1 MIMQL
6 AIVNNDERKGLL
18 YMLGVKEKEWR
29 GFTMGFEKKIRLTSF
44 CERKKP
50 GLRDGFLKNNSKVDP
65 QMP

>member
-29 GFTMGFEKKIRLTSF
+29 GFTMGFEKKANKANIIL
-44 CERKKP
+44 RKKKT
-50 GLRDGFLKNNSKVDP
+50 GVT
-65 QMP
+65 

>member
-29 GFTMGFEKKIRLTSF
+29 GFTMGFEKKANKANKANIIL
-44 CERKKP
+44 RKKKT
-50 GLRDGFLKNNSKVDP
+50 GVT
-65 QMP
+65 

>member
-29 GFTMGFEKKIRLTSF
+29 GFTMGFEKKDKANIIL
-44 CERKKP
+44 RKKKTGVTWWVP
-50 GLRDGFLKNNSKVDP
+50 KK
-65 QMP
+65 

>member
-29 GFTMGFEKKIRLTSF
+29 GFTMGFEKKDKASIIL
-44 CERKKP
+44 RKKKA
-50 GLRDGFLKNNSKVDP
+50 GVT
-65 QMP
+65 